1 MVMRDPRNKILAL
14 NIKAERHRKDLSQFE
29 LAEKINVSEGTISLI
44 ERGLQTP
51 SVFLVY
57 DIAKVLKIS
66 FDRHGGI
73 PQPTEPII
81 PITYFADGFGQTG
94 SKGGQYGS
102 VIL

>member
-1 MVMRDPRNKILAL
+1 MIMKDSRNKILAL

-57 DIAKVLKIS
+57 DIAKVLKININEL
-66 FDRHGGI
+66 FKGI
-73 PQPTEPII
+73 
-81 PITYFADGFGQTG
+81 
-94 SKGGQYGS
+94 K
-102 VIL
+102 